1 MKFKVPFKI
10 GDKVSVI
17 NDTLEG
23 EIVQI
28 DKETV
33 TICSADGFH
42 YKFLY
47 HELVA
52 RKEWKNLIET
62 LEPESPVEPARKKPK
77 SKSKKGELITEVDL
91 HIHELIDSEKGM
103 SNFEKLSLQLE
114 TARKTL
120 ESSLAKK
127 HQKIIF
133 IHGRG
138 AGVLKK
144 ELINLLSKY
153 PVIYH
158 DASYSEYGQGATE
171 VILFQ
176 NRNKN

>member
-1 MKFKVPFKI
+1 MNSKVRFKT

-23 EIVQI
+23 EIVHL
-28 DKETV
+28 DKHLVTV
-33 TICSADGFH
+33 SCQDGFL
-42 YKFLY
+42 YKF
-47 HELVA
+47 HPNELVL
-52 RKEWKNLIET
+52 RKEWKNMIKGIEHQN
-62 LEPESPVEPARKKPK
+62 EEEKNKKK
-77 SKSKKGELITEVDL
+77 SKFRTKKGALITEVDL

-103 SNFEKLSLQLE
+103 TNFDKLSLQLE

-120 ESSLAKK
+120 ESSLKK
-127 HQKIIF
+127 KQQKVIF

-171 VILFQ
+171 VLLFQ
-176 NRNKN
+176 NKNKN